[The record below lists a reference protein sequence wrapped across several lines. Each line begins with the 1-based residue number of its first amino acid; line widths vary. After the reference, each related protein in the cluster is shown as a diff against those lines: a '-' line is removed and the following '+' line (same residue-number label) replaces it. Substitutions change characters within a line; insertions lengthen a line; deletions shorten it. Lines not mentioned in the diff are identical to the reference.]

1 MTENL
6 KPHGKLELSH
16 YLQIG
21 QFITFIF
28 IGAGAYYGMQGKL
41 DIIDLRLTRVEL
53 SLEKSASKLESE
65 TEFKTST
72 KHRLDQLEK
81 SLIEASNDI
90 DKLEKWRAFIN
101 KEEGVQWRKE

>member
-1 MTENL
+1 MTDTI
-6 KPHGKLELSH
+6 KSHAKLELSH

-28 IGAGAYYGMQGKL
+28 VGAGAYYGMQGRL
-41 DIIDLRLTRVEL
+41 DTIDLRLTRVEL
-53 SLEKSASKLESE
+53 SIEKSSGKLESE
-65 TEFKTST
+65 AEFKTST

-81 SLIEASNDI
+81 GLRETANDV

-101 KEEGVQWRKE
+101 KEEDVQWRK